1 MSKPVTIEDI
11 YQLFRA
17 SAEEFDRRLRESDR
31 RAAEADAGTGVTVR
45 RLVSWYK
52 LGLTPEEILN
62 RIGHPNLDLAKI
74 YAALTY
80 YHANREEIEADLA
93 QEEADVKQFEQEWL
107 QSKLN

>member
-1 MSKPVTIEDI
+1 MTTTIIEI
-11 YQLFRA
+11 GTLINRSPEIRA
-17 SAEEFDRRLRESDR
+17 GRPTIV
-31 RAAEADAGTGVTVR
+31 GTGVTVR

-93 QEEADVKQFEQEWL
+93 QEEAEVKQFKQEWC
-107 QSKLN
+107 QSQLNR